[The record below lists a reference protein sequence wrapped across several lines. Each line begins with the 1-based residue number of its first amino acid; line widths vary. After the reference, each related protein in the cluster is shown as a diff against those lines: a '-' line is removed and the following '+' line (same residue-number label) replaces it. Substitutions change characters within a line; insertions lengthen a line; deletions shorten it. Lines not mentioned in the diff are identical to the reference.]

1 MLAKKGGEAARL
13 EQTLKGF
20 VPGRMYSLEV
30 VCFDVKDAAAKRHR
44 PARHPLTVTLGAGA
58 ERDESRSWTFVD
70 RRRKEGVK
78 GWGVR
83 CNRHHV
89 VFAARAGQIA
99 LALDN
104 AAAPDGTEL
113 GVNFISVNPYCP

>member
-1 MLAKKGGEAARL
+1 MKIRKVLGIL
-13 EQTLKGF
+13 T
-20 VPGRMYSLEV
+20 
-30 VCFDVKDAAAKRHR
+30 AAACVL
-44 PARHPLTVTLGAGA
+44 ALGAGA
-58 ERDESRSWTFVD
+58 EQDKSRSWTFVD
-70 RRRKEGVK
+70 RRQKEGVK

-89 VFAARAGQIA
+89 VFTARAGQIT
-99 LALDN
+99 LVLDN